1 LEQAI
6 QVQGHFDIKN
16 TDRSVGA
23 MLSNEISKIY
33 GSVGLPEDSIHIT
46 FSGSAGQTFGGFLA
60 RGVNFELE
68 GEANDYFGKG
78 LSGGRLIVYP
88 SRNAKFRAE
97 ENILIGNVAFYGAT
111 SGEAFINGKGGERF
125 CVRNSGVKAVIE
137 GIGDHGCEYMTGG
150 LLVNLGEIGRN
161 FGAGMSGGI
170 AYILEEYQAE
180 VNREMVDLDP
190 LDEQDF
196 ERLYSYLKRHVAF
209 TRSALGQAY
218 LENWEHTKTRFIKVM
233 PRDYKAVLAKKSE
246 QQERTFA

>member
-1 LEQAI
+1 
-6 QVQGHFDIKN
+6 
-16 TDRSVGA
+16 
-23 MLSNEISKIY
+23 M
-33 GSVGLPEDSIHIT
+33 
-46 FSGSAGQTFGGFLA
+46 GSAGQTFGGFLA

-88 SRNAKFRAE
+88 SRNARFLAE

-161 FGAGMSGGI
+161 FAAGMSGGI
-170 AYILEEYQAE
+170 AYILQDYHTEINPEL
-180 VNREMVDLDP
+180 VDIDP
-190 LDEQDF
+190 LEEQDYD
-196 ERLYSYLKRHVAF
+196 LLSSYLKRHYAL
-209 TRSALGQAY
+209 TKSALAKQFLDNWDQA
-218 LENWEHTKTRFIKVM
+218 KARFIKVI
-233 PRDYKAVLAKKSE
+233 PRDYKAVLAKKLLQHE
-246 QQERTFA
+246 KTVA

>member
-1 LEQAI
+1 
-6 QVQGHFDIKN
+6 
-16 TDRSVGA
+16 
-23 MLSNEISKIY
+23 
-33 GSVGLPEDSIHIT
+33 
-46 FSGSAGQTFGGFLA
+46 
-60 RGVNFELE
+60 VNFELE

-78 LSGGRLIVYP
+78 LSGGRLIIYP
-88 SRNAKFRAE
+88 SRNALFRAE

-161 FGAGMSGGI
+161 FAAGMSGGV
-170 AYILEEYQAE
+170 AYILQEYQNE
-180 VNREMVDLDP
+180 INPEMVDLDP

-196 ERLYSYLKRHVAF
+196 ETLYSYLKRHIAF
-209 TRSALGQAY
+209 TRSSLAQQY
-218 LENWEHTKTRFIKVM
+218 LENWELTKTKFIKVI
-233 PRDYKAVLAKKSE
+233 PRDYKAVLAKKTG